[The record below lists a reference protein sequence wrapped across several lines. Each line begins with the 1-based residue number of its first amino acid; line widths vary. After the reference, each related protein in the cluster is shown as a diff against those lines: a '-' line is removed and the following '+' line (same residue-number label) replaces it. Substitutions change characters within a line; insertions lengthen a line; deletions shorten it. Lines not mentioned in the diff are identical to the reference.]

1 MRIHALGLM
10 AFGSITSIMMTIPV
24 LSLYL
29 SERGLPPAHVG
40 AVIGAMSLAI
50 VFAEVLVAPAASS
63 RLGRRATVA
72 IALAGSA
79 IMLAVFP
86 QVRSLGGFYL
96 NRLIFGGLR
105 GLLWPIMFAEVTE
118 HASPE
123 RREASFAIFWMYFG
137 LGTLVGP
144 AIGGVLGDRFSLLA
158 PFFVAAAISMLTLAP
173 VVAVRPFRDPSTGN
187 PLATYRTLLRMS
199 PAIPRV
205 WALTLCNVT
214 IFSVYTTF
222 LPLHAASRGLSA
234 AQIGLIFTGGA
245 VSFILGQDLLRRL
258 VDRISAERLL
268 GPAFIVR
275 GLGIAIVPFLYSFE
289 ALLIV
294 NFATGLMGA
303 VLPLALT
310 TRVAAQASREQ
321 LVPAMGGFNAAADLG
336 FFVGPVVGGL
346 LAAFGLIWAFAVV
359 LPVIVIALLLLRD
372 RGGMPRQ
379 TLREQHPVHDHGG
392 E

>member
-1 MRIHALGLM
+1 
-10 AFGSITSIMMTIPV
+10 
-24 LSLYL
+24 
-29 SERGLPPAHVG
+29 
-40 AVIGAMSLAI
+40 
-50 VFAEVLVAPAASS
+50 
-63 RLGRRATVA
+63 
-72 IALAGSA
+72 
-79 IMLAVFP
+79 
-86 QVRSLGGFYL
+86 
-96 NRLIFGGLR
+96 
-105 GLLWPIMFAEVTE
+105 
-118 HASPE
+118 
-123 RREASFAIFWMYFG
+123 
-137 LGTLVGP
+137 VGP
-144 AIGGVLGDRFSLLA
+144 AIGGVLGDRFSLMA
-158 PFFVAAAISMLTLAP
+158 PFFVAAVISMLTLAP

-214 IFSVYTTF
+214 IFGVYTTF

-268 GPAFIVR
+268 GPA
-275 GLGIAIVPFLYSFE
+275 
-289 ALLIV
+289 
-294 NFATGLMGA
+294 
-303 VLPLALT
+303 
-310 TRVAAQASREQ
+310 
-321 LVPAMGGFNAAADLG
+321 
-336 FFVGPVVGGL
+336 

-372 RGGMPRQ
+372 RGGMPHQ